1 MRKHI
6 FMVERSN
13 CPENIGGNSNDP
25 RFFHRNDAMTARILW
40 LTVAALVTLA
50 FGFKGALAA
59 LAALAIAGAW
69 HRYHARR
76 ATP

>member
-1 MRKHI
+1 
-6 FMVERSN
+6 
-13 CPENIGGNSNDP
+13 
-25 RFFHRNDAMTARILW
+25 MTARILW

-59 LAALAIAGAW
+59 LAIAGAW
-69 HRYHARR
+69 HRYHARK

>member
-1 MRKHI
+1 
-6 FMVERSN
+6 
-13 CPENIGGNSNDP
+13 
-25 RFFHRNDAMTARILW
+25 MTARILW